1 MVPISL
7 SATKNHLLESLAPA
21 EQRQVLAQIEL
32 CSLQL
37 GDMLYEPGA
46 RMEHAFFPT
55 TAMVSLRHVL
65 RSGASAETA
74 AVGNEG
80 VVGIS
85 LCMGEDTSPR
95 SAIIRTAG
103 HGYRMPGHLLLAHLS
118 EGGSM
123 RRALLRYLCT
133 FLTQTSQSVVC
144 NKHHSL
150 EQRFSRWLLFALDRD
165 SKQELIVTQEQLAY
179 MLGVRREGI
188 TEIAGRFQDM
198 GFIQYRRRHIT
209 ILDRIG
215 LTRRTCECYLVVQ
228 TEMDRLIWDLAR
240 TSALTTSPRSLA
252 GNA

>member
-7 SATKNHLLESLAPA
+7 SARKNHLLASLAPA
-21 EQRQVLAQIEL
+21 ELDQVLAQIEF

-46 RMEHAFFPT
+46 RLEHAFFPT

-65 RSGASAETA
+65 QSGASAETA

-85 LCMGEDTSPR
+85 LCMGDDTSPR

-103 HGYRMPGHLLLAHLS
+103 HGYRMAGHVLQDHLS
-118 EGGSM
+118 RGGSM
-123 RRALLRYLCT
+123 RRALLRYLQT
-133 FLTQTSQSVVC
+133 FMTQTSQAVVC

-209 ILDRIG
+209 VLDRTG
-215 LTRRTCECYLVVQ
+215 LQRRTCECYVVVQ
-228 TEMDRLIWDLAR
+228 TEMERLIWDLAR
-240 TSALTTSPRSLA
+240 TGPLSAPPVHLA
-252 GNA
+252 GSA